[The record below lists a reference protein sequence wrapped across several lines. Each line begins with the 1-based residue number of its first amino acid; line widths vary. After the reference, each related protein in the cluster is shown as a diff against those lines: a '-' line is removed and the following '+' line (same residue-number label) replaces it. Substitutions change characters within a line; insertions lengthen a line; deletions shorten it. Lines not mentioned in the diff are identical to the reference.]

1 MLATAGTDPLE
12 HLEVIGAGRPIVR
25 PGLPCVAVPTTAGT
39 GSEVTRNS
47 VLSGG
52 GVKASLRSPLL
63 LPKVAVVDP
72 DLLVGLPGPT
82 IAASGMDAL
91 SQLIEPLLSR
101 RANPFSDALA
111 RDGIRRSARS
121 LRRAWQEGMED
132 AGVREDLALA
142 SLFGGLC
149 LANSGLG
156 AVHGLAAAAGAR
168 LSAPHG
174 AVCAAVLAATMEVNL
189 RALRDRAPE
198 HPALPRMAEVA
209 ALLTGQP
216 EATPEDA
223 IGWLHELTA
232 ALSIPGL
239 ASYGL
244 DRGRH
249 PGGGHGRSAGQQ
261 HGGQSDRAERRRS
274 QRDRHSLAV
283 TSPPGSA
290 PLLPGADPERL
301 RSAGSAV
308 GGAQH
313 QMGGKDPLFGRS
325 HRSAEGIG
333 QLLDDSDAHVIERH
347 ANGGE
352 GEYRPTGDGKIV
364 EADQC
369 HIVGDGD
376 PELVSEVDRS
386 DRHMIIGAEHR
397 LRSGPFGHQRFHP
410 GIADLVVEPP
420 PPKVPLG

>member
-1 MLATAGTDPLE
+1 MVDFTLAVPSDIRFGAGRVGEVPEAFLGLGASRVMVVTGRNASRADGVRSVLREAGVSSIPFAVTTEPSIERVRAGLELLTESGCDAVLGYGGGSAIDVAKAVAVLATTGADPRD
-12 HLEVIGAGRPIVR
+12 HLEVIGASRPIER

-47 VLSGG
+47 VLSGE
-52 GVKASLRSPLL
+52 GVKASLRSPLI
-63 LPKVAVVDP
+63 LPKVAIIDP
-72 DLLVGLPGPT
+72 ELLIGLPAPT

-121 LRRAWQEGMED
+121 LRRAYQEGMEVPE
-132 AGVREDLALA
+132 VREDLALA

-174 AVCAAVLAATMEVNL
+174 AVCAAVLAATMEINL

-198 HPALPRMAEVA
+198 HPALHRMTEVA

-216 EATPEDA
+216 DASPEDGIA
-223 IGWLHELTA
+223 WLQELTG

-244 DRGRH
+244 NDTEIEAVVAAAQNASSMG
-249 PGGGHGRSAGQQ
+249 ANAIEL
-261 HGGQSDRAERRRS
+261 SDTEVTEIVTRS
-274 QRDRHSLAV
+274 Q
-283 TSPPGSA
+283 
-290 PLLPGADPERL
+290 
-301 RSAGSAV
+301 
-308 GGAQH
+308 
-313 QMGGKDPLFGRS
+313 
-325 HRSAEGIG
+325 
-333 QLLDDSDAHVIERH
+333 
-347 ANGGE
+347 
-352 GEYRPTGDGKIV
+352 
-364 EADQC
+364 
-369 HIVGDGD
+369 
-376 PELVSEVDRS
+376 
-386 DRHMIIGAEHR
+386 
-397 LRSGPFGHQRFHP
+397 
-410 GIADLVVEPP
+410 
-420 PPKVPLG
+420 